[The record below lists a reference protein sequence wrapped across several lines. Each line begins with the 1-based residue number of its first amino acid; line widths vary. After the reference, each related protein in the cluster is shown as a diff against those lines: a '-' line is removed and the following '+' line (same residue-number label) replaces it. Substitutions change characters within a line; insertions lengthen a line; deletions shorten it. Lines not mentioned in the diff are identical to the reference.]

1 MGKKKLSESGH
12 SFKDYFKRAT
22 NQMVVLGLL
31 SEKPMYAYQMSTEM
45 AKRSHDRYTM
55 ALLYPVLYRLQDLGY
70 VEEVKK
76 EISDD
81 NRVRNYYGIT
91 ETGKAYLNE
100 VLLEFREMVE
110 IVEGLVGNGKGGDS
124 DA

>member
-1 MGKKKLSESGH
+1 MSKQKSAENGH

-22 NQMVVLGLL
+22 NQMVVLSLL
-31 SEKPMYAYQMSTEM
+31 SDSPMYAYQMSTEM
-45 AKRSHDRYTM
+45 AKRSDNKYTM
-55 ALLYPVLYRLQDLGY
+55 SLLYPVLYRLQELGF

-91 ETGKAYLNE
+91 MKGRDYLDQ
-100 VLLEFREMVE
+100 VTSEFYEMVDT
-110 IVEGLVGNGKGGDS
+110 VQRLLDKSGDS
-124 DA
+124 VT

>member
-1 MGKKKLSESGH
+1 MGKQKSSDSGH

-22 NQMVVLGLL
+22 SQMVVLGLL
-31 SEKPMYAYQMSTEM
+31 SENPMYAYQMSTEM
-45 AKRSHDRYTM
+45 AKRSDGRYTM

-91 ETGKAYLNE
+91 EAGKAYLDE
-100 VLLEFREMVE
+100 VRLEFREMVE
-110 IVEGLVGNGKGGDS
+110 TVEGMLGDKG
-124 DA
+124 DAHA